1 MVCPIFDKPSREI
14 PTTRLRKLGWPTPI
28 GCLRSRSSIRRTKS
42 KAQHAAEQAIRLD
55 PNLAEAHAVLAFNMF
70 WHQWAWDTA
79 EKHFRRALEVDPG
92 SPDTRWMYAHLLSN
106 TGRHEE
112 ALAEIARAH
121 ELDPLS
127 GLINAMEGWFLLHA
141 GQVDQAVARLREAI
155 ALDPSSRVAHKFA
168 ASAYIEKN
176 LLLDAIAE
184 TRAAHAL
191 SPSDTHSM
199 ALEAWA
205 QAKLGKRAEAQ
216 IILDQVLQFS
226 RERHVPPYH
235 IAILYNGLNEIA
247 EALTW
252 LDRGFEQHDPKMVFL
267 KVDPRWKNLRG
278 EPRYQ
283 RLLTRMQLLP

>member
-1 MVCPIFDKPSREI
+1 MGI
-14 PTTRLRKLGWPTPI
+14 TTQV
-28 GCLRSRSSIRRTKS
+28 
-42 KAQHAAEQAIRLD
+42 KADSASA
-55 PNLAEAHAVLAFNMF
+55 
-70 WHQWAWDTA
+70 
-79 EKHFRRALEVDPG
+79 
-92 SPDTRWMYAHLLSN
+92 DTRWMYGHLLSN

-112 ALAEIARAH
+112 ALAEIARAR

-155 ALDPSSRVAHKFA
+155 ALDPSSRVVHKFA
-168 ASAYIEKN
+168 ASAYIEKD
-176 LLLDAIAE
+176 LLADAIAE
-184 TRAAHAL
+184 TRAAHAP

-205 QAKLGKRAEAQ
+205 QAKLGKRVEAQ

-226 RERHVPPYH
+226 RERYVPPYH
-235 IAILYNGLNEIA
+235 VAILYNGLNEIP

-267 KVDPRWKNLRG
+267 KVDPRWKNLRS

-283 RLLTRMQLLP
+283 SLLARMQFVP